1 MTVNASFALPIY
13 HNYVT
18 GTRLDLLQAELL
30 SAVEKI
36 KKDNVFQKNKKWNKD
51 THNLSDPT
59 FRKNAIEEYSLTLFQ
74 KELEFHVNE
83 FMKTIGTPI
92 ERYRSFKIYGC
103 WITQTMPGEHAH
115 NHTHGHNDLSGVY
128 YIKTDNKDGNLF
140 FNNPLTLLTH
150 SYSFEHIPQQLEYLP
165 EEGKIVLFPGWLE
178 HGVKT
183 NNTDKERISISF
195 NINFE
200 RTMN

>member
-1 MTVNASFALPIY
+1 MTVTASFALPIY
-13 HNYVT
+13 HNYIT
-18 GTRLDLLQAELL
+18 GTRFANLQAELL
-30 SAVEKI
+30 GAVNRII
-36 KKDNVFQKNKKWNKD
+36 KTDAFSKNKSWNSN
-51 THNLSDPT
+51 THSLTDPT
-59 FRKNAIEEYSLTLFQ
+59 FRKNAIEDYSLTLFQ

-83 FMKTIGTPI
+83 FMSTINTPN

-103 WITQTMPGEHAH
+103 WITKTMPGEHAH

-128 YIKTDNKDGNLF
+128 YIKTNNKDGNLF
-140 FNNPLTLLTH
+140 FNNPLTLLSH
-150 SYSFEHIPQQLEYLP
+150 SYSFEHIPQQLQYVP

-183 NNTDKERISISF
+183 NDSSEERISISF

>member
-13 HNYVT
+13 HNYVAKA
-18 GTRLDLLQAELL
+18 RLDNLQSELL
-30 SAVEKI
+30 TAVDKI
-36 KKDNVFQKNKKWNKD
+36 KETNSFLKNEKWHKT

-59 FRKNAIEEYSLTLFQ
+59 FRKNAIEEYSLQLFQ
-74 KELEFHVNE
+74 QELNFHINE
-83 FMKTIGTPI
+83 FMKTINTPV
-92 ERYRSFKIYGC
+92 ERYRNYKIYGC

-115 NHTHGHNDLSGVY
+115 THSHGHNDLSGVY
-128 YIKTDNKDGNLF
+128 YIKTNNKDGNLF
-140 FNNPLTLLTH
+140 FNNPLALLTH
-150 SYSFEHIPQQLEYLP
+150 SYSFEHIPQQLEYIP

-178 HGVKT
+178 HGVKP
-183 NNTDKERISISF
+183 NNTNDERISISF